1 MYELEYELT
10 PWNFDRWLFG
20 EDEEGNYDDEETQ

>member
-10 PWNFDRWLFG
+10 PWNDRWLLG
-20 EDEEGNYDDEETQ
+20 EDEEGNFDDEETQ